1 MRLVIKAILV
11 VVTLPGVIY
20 SQAPPPAQ
28 SNQTK
33 SEVPSISAGGNFT
46 SLEGRFSV
54 GLPDQNHGFHGLALP
69 TPFGLARGDAY
80 DWKMKEAAYVIGYA
94 DASQPVDSPAV
105 ASQVFDRLREDF
117 KKLASSNQGLVWK
130 DKQLEL
136 DKHPGIEQRLDLFSG
151 FMIQRTYLVGSRL
164 YQTVVVVRTS
174 QREHEGLA
182 TKVLDSFK
190 ILSESDVAA
199 RLASEATDAEPD
211 LLPQQPVAARVGT
224 DASDKDLHGR
234 VKTVLEE
241 SQDLTGTWAVQ
252 TKKRDF
258 FEAYNEEGNLTR
270 SEQYDYKGN
279 LDHVTVYGYIDGS
292 RVSRSKVMKHEYNPP
307 PPMGNAAT
315 GAKKSDSRFQTRYEF
330 KYDDQKRLI
339 ERRWFRNNGE
349 LSFRDVYNYKGN
361 QKEVL
366 GYSDNGALNQRNV
379 YLLDNNGNEIER
391 ATFDP
396 RDGAPGAKYSYE
408 YVIDPKGNWIKR
420 TTSKVVMKDGKS
432 TVEPQYVDTRTIT
445 YY

>member
-1 MRLVIKAILV
+1 
-11 VVTLPGVIY
+11 
-20 SQAPPPAQ
+20 
-28 SNQTK
+28 
-33 SEVPSISAGGNFT
+33 
-46 SLEGRFSV
+46 
-54 GLPDQNHGFHGLALP
+54 
-69 TPFGLARGDAY
+69 
-80 DWKMKEAAYVIGYA
+80 
-94 DASQPVDSPAV
+94 
-105 ASQVFDRLREDF
+105 
-117 KKLASSNQGLVWK
+117 
-130 DKQLEL
+130 
-136 DKHPGIEQRLDLFSG
+136 G

-174 QREHEGLA
+174 QREHEGPA

-211 LLPQQPVAARVGT
+211 LLPQHPVAARVGT

-279 LDHVTVYGYIDGS
+279 LDHVTVYGCIDGS

-349 LSFRDVYNYKGN
+349 LS
-361 QKEVL
+361 
-366 GYSDNGALNQRNV
+366 
-379 YLLDNNGNEIER
+379 
-391 ATFDP
+391 
-396 RDGAPGAKYSYE
+396 
-408 YVIDPKGNWIKR
+408 
-420 TTSKVVMKDGKS
+420 
-432 TVEPQYVDTRTIT
+432 
-445 YY
+445 